1 MVRTV
6 GVRPTTFRL
15 KVENS
20 IAELRAYVVLQGSA
34 SLPTRCLRG
43 NCSNAELLEYITSFR
58 LNWQRRTF
66 NSKSLNFFEHR

>member
-20 IAELRAYVVLQGSA
+20 IAELRAYMVLRAGFGPATYGLRDRS
-34 SLPTRCLRG
+34 STTELP
-43 NCSNAELLEYITSFR
+43 EYIGNPTGS
-58 LNWQRRTF
+58 
-66 NSKSLNFFEHR
+66 